1 MTQPVDDELARELLR
16 RCAEQDERALAE
28 LHRVMAQR
36 IYAFAFHRLRDET
49 AAQTV
54 VIDTLYEVWKCAGKF
69 RGDSRA
75 STWILGIARFKVI
88 AQWKQGMSQE
98 DHEDIADHA
107 DTLRGDFEDG
117 AEALSR
123 WQRDHLVKACMGELS
138 AAHRECMQLVYF
150 EGLSLAEVAAIQQVP
165 ENTVKTRLFHAR
177 KSMRLCVERREG
189 STE

>member
-16 RCAEQDERALAE
+16 RCAERDERALAE
-28 LHRVMAQR
+28 LHRLMAQR

-54 VIDTLYEVWKCAGKF
+54 VIDTLYEVWKSAGKF
-69 RGDSRA
+69 RGESRA

-88 AQWKQGMSQE
+88 AQWKQGASQDE
-98 DHEDIADHA
+98 HVDIADHA

-123 WQRDHLVKACMGELS
+123 WQRDHIVKACMGELS